1 MVQERTERLKGIHL
15 ELFYDIMVYCETKLQ
30 LCENGSSQ
38 YDDTGKR
45 HKFFS
50 AIGFNVVGKLDEGV
64 QKENVMAKIEELP
77 ENTIFIESGVNLIT
91 GCIKHIRNAFA
102 HAHIMV
108 TDGEYKM
115 YDYDI
120 KKNNVITM
128 YGRTNK
134 ECAEK
139 LKEELYTDFNM
150 PINKEE
156 REEEAEK
163 TEDAVAKK

>member
-1 MVQERTERLKGIHL
+1 
-15 ELFYDIMVYCETKLQ
+15 
-30 LCENGSSQ
+30 
-38 YDDTGKR
+38 
-45 HKFFS
+45 
-50 AIGFNVVGKLDEGV
+50 
-64 QKENVMAKIEELP
+64 
-77 ENTIFIESGVNLIT
+77 
-91 GCIKHIRNAFA
+91 
-102 HAHIMV
+102 MV